1 MSHSLIH
8 MLSFTDPLTGLIIHS
23 AQSPSLTQIQS
34 LIYSLIYSLT
44 HSLTHLPLHSL
55 THSDTDTHSF
65 TSWAIHSFSYTLINS
80 PVPPHLRS
88 LSHLFIP
95 LYIYIYFFFIYSP
108 LLSLIHTHTHT
119 HSLTFPV
126 TISHFA
132 RVSPHS
138 LAHSPHCLI
147 IHPFT
152 PSRHHLVAPVYQS
165 PFHSRSPP
173 HQSTHP
179 F

>member
-1 MSHSLIH
+1 

-44 HSLTHLPLHSL
+44 HSLTHSFTPSL
-55 THSDTDTHSF
+55 THSLRHRHSF
-65 TSWAIHSFSYTLINS
+65 IHLLGHSFIQLHPHKFTCSSTPSLALSLIHPS
-80 PVPPHLRS
+80 
-88 LSHLFIP
+88 
-95 LYIYIYFFFIYSP
+95 IYIYFFFFIYSP